1 MSTTLTNGLKLPDKG
16 SVDWYADMQSNYA
29 ILDGA
34 VGTVAEH
41 TSALAGKA
49 PLVHTHTKS
58 DITDFPAYGNAAGT
72 ICEGNDA
79 RLSDARTPV
88 AHTHGKAD
96 ITDLFNS
103 ANTWTANNTY
113 SAKCIIYNSDSS
125 GSVAGLN
132 LRNSKAEVLSTG
144 NTSSDQSMTFRD
156 KNDVAIGYIK
166 GAVQSNGVALK
177 IGSYAKDSSNNTVN
191 TELQLLAYSNGN
203 KAIFPST
210 TKVYDL
216 GLSSYKWK
224 TLNGINPGSLSLPNL
239 SDPDPIYTNNWVIS
253 TPTNNAYT
261 SSENGWLNIV
271 VADSSPSA
279 NEFSLYV
286 KSTNFFASAVHKLA
300 DIDDSKGKVGLF
312 IPVMAGITYYV
323 VVKGNASNATIS
335 ATFFPC
341 LGSV

>member
-1 MSTTLTNGLKLPDKG
+1 MGQTLTHGVYLPDEG
-16 SVDWYADMQSNYA
+16 ERNCYSGLAGNWQ
-29 ILDGA
+29 ILDSS
-34 VGTVAEH
+34 VGTIAAN
-41 TSALAGKA
+41 TTALSGKA

-166 GAVQSNGVALK
+166 GAVQSNSVALK

-224 TLNGINPGSLSLPNL
+224 TLNGINPGALSLPDN
-239 SDPDPIYTNNWVIS
+239 SVYYSFNTDNFVYTG
-253 TPTNNAYT
+253 AYNEVT
-261 SSENGWLNIV
+261 VPKKGWLYLRLVECNQDAYI
-271 VADSSPSA
+271 ACSSA
-279 NEFSLYV
+279 NGNVDYPVFSVGTILNQNTSKYEVNFLMPLSMTTFRLYIY
-286 KSTNFFASAVHKLA
+286 KTQGTLTQHKVFYTEGM
-300 DIDDSKGKVGLF
+300 IQ
-312 IPVMAGITYYV
+312 
-323 VVKGNASNATIS
+323 
-335 ATFFPC
+335 
-341 LGSV
+341 